1 MKHIEMR
8 LLFLNSYFSF
18 LITTYI
24 YIQIFIFVHYLITV
38 EKHLILIFSLDVS
51 HNFFFFFTLQYC
63 IRFAIHQH
71 ESATCVHVFPILNP
85 PPASLPIPSLW
96 VFLALFFMFSF
107 FTFLGAN
114 LIFVFIVLLGMVQS
128 QGWVRRY
135 FKAFC
140 KGFFVAVPVAV
151 TFLDRVACVA
161 RVEGASMQVKLI

>member
-24 YIQIFIFVHYLITV
+24 YIDIYFCPLLNHSGKASYIDIFLGC
-38 EKHLILIFSLDVS
+38 ESQ
-51 HNFFFFFTLQYC
+51 FFFFFTLQYC

-114 LIFVFIVLLGMVQS
+114 LIFVFIVLLGMVHGGTCGS
-128 QGWVRRY
+128 DFLGSSCLCGKSGRSIY
-135 FKAFC
+135 AGKTDMTP
-140 KGFFVAVPVAV
+140 FFEIHVWL
-151 TFLDRVACVA
+151 FL
-161 RVEGASMQVKLI
+161 KH

>member
-1 MKHIEMR
+1 MWVTI
-8 LLFLNSYFSF
+8 
-18 LITTYI
+18 
-24 YIQIFIFVHYLITV
+24 
-38 EKHLILIFSLDVS
+38 
-51 HNFFFFFTLQYC
+51 FFFFTLQYC

-161 RVEGASMQVKLI
+161 RVEGASMQVKLIWLLSLKYTFGCFSSTRNEISVYCLHARNWKVFERPWMKF